1 MALDTHSSHPKSP
14 ICRMA
19 KSGSEHFI
27 ALHTDTAVMNLTYND
42 VKDDLLSIPKVSVR
56 SLNGH

>member
-1 MALDTHSSHPKSP
+1 
-14 ICRMA
+14 MA